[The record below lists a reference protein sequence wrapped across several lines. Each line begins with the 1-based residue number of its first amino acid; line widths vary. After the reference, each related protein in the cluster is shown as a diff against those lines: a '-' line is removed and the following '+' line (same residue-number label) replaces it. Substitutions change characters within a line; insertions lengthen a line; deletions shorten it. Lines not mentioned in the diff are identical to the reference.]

1 MEKII
6 SKKFNEED
14 IKLLSSLIGQKIT
27 SIHHDEFTLGN
38 LSIKKVGI
46 RTKDDT
52 YSLET
57 DFEYV
62 DFLWGEEGVAGLQFI
77 KTDENGLIVKTKPPI
92 KYVNEE
98 ISDILID
105 IIIVRDEIEEF
116 ENDVSMGRFEYDK
129 GIVLVFKDHQIGIE
143 LDSWMAEMIKVFRS
157 SDAAKKFA
165 SLNFEWNNELLDP
178 GYMFKATRT
187 EIHLKKLNY

>member
-1 MEKII
+1 MNKYIN
-6 SKKFNEED
+6 KKLNEED

-27 SIHHDEFTLGN
+27 TIHHDEFTLGN

-46 RTKDDT
+46 RTEDEV

-57 DFEYV
+57 DYEYV
-62 DFLWGEEGVAGLQFI
+62 DFLWGEEGVAGLHFI
-77 KTDENGLIVKTKPPI
+77 KTDEDGLVVKTTPPI
-92 KYVNEE
+92 KYVDEV
-98 ISDILID
+98 IDDALID

-116 ENDVSMGRFEYDK
+116 ENDVSMGKFEYDK
-129 GIVLVFKDHQIGIE
+129 GIVLVFKNHQIGIE

-157 SDAAKKFA
+157 SDAAQKFS

-178 GYMFKATRT
+178 GYMFKTSRT
-187 EIHLKKLNY
+187 EIHLKND